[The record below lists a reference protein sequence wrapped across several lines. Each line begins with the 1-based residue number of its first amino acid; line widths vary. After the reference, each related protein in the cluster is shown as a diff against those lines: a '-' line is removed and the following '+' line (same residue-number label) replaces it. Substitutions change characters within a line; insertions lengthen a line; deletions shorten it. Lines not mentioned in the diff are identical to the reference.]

1 MLHFA
6 KDFRAKEQVLGY
18 IQIRGKETPVVDLFR
33 SNGEK
38 LLAEKVAHYEK
49 FQVLED
55 GRLTAQINDT
65 TSTTFSVNEEL
76 VKFLSVGHQIAIGD
90 EHFIVKSKDVSAKQ
104 ITVEGRG
111 YADTPKSNHANGDV
125 VYVVAKAEGEG
136 MVTEDYLKTAS
147 VEVVNYLQE
156 FTKSVHITERAIN
169 TSQKDATQLEA
180 EETIAKINEQGQ
192 ELERA
197 FLYGVGKQDPD
208 KGRHTLSGLKN
219 LMTKYGAKI
228 YDAQKD
234 LTDEKL
240 DAVFAEMVNKGSE
253 VDTFIVNPLSLSKTF
268 KKMKNVINVFQSEQ
282 GKQIAGGVIT
292 GYMPSTMGGKT
303 IKFIVSTACKPTDI
317 FLVNSEKLFFLP
329 NQSKKTGEDIV
340 LTVVQETNVSSA
352 VVNKTIR
359 TVGTIKVEGVSKMA
373 YIANAF

>member
-1 MLHFA
+1 MLYFA
-6 KDFRAKEQVLGY
+6 KDFNAKEQILGY
-18 IQIRGKETPVVDLFR
+18 LKLKGKATPVVDLFR

-38 LLAEKVAHYEK
+38 LLAEKVSHYEK

-55 GRLTAQINDT
+55 GKLTAKINDV
-65 TSTTFSVNEEL
+65 TSTTFSVNPEL
-76 VKFLSVGHQIAIGD
+76 AKFLSVGHQIAIGD
-90 EHFIVKSKDVSAKQ
+90 EHFIVKSTDTSAN
-104 ITVEGRG
+104 TVTVYERG
-111 YADTPKSNHANGDV
+111 YASTPKSAHESGEV

-136 MVTEDYLKTAS
+136 VVTEDYKKTTS

-156 FTKSVHITERAIN
+156 FTKSVYITARAIN

-219 LMTKYGAKI
+219 LMTKYGAKV

-240 DAVFAEMVNKGSE
+240 DLLFAELVNKGSE
-253 VDTFIVNPLSLSKTF
+253 VDTFICNPLALTKVF
-268 KKMKNVINVFQSEQ
+268 KKMKNVVNVFQNEMH
-282 GKQIAGGVIT
+282 KQIAGGVISA
-292 GYMPSTMGGKT
+292 YMPSTMGGKQ
-303 IKFIVSTACKPTDI
+303 INFVVSSSCKPSDI
-317 FLVNSEKLFFLP
+317 FVVNSNGLFFLP
-329 NQSKKTGEDIV
+329 NQDKQTGGDIV
-340 LTVVQETNVSSA
+340 LNVVLETNVSSA

-359 TVGTIKVEGVSKMA
+359 TVGTVKVEGVSKMA
-373 YIANAF
+373 YIANIL

>member
-6 KDFRAKEQVLGY
+6 KDFKAKEQVLGY
-18 IQIRGKETPVVDLFR
+18 IQLKGKETPVVDLFR

-38 LLAEKVAHYEK
+38 LLAEKVSHFEK

-55 GRLTAQINDT
+55 GKLTAQISDT
-65 TSTTFSVNEEL
+65 SSTTFTVNEEL
-76 VKFLSVGHQIAIGD
+76 VKFLSVGHQISIGD
-90 EHFIVKSKDVSAKQ
+90 EHFIVKTKDVGAKQ

-111 YADTPKSNHANGDV
+111 YAGTPKSNHANGAT
-125 VYVVAKAEGEG
+125 VYVVAKAEGDG

-147 VEVVNYLQE
+147 VEVENYLQE
-156 FTKSVHITERAIN
+156 FTKSVYITERAIN
-169 TSQKDATQLEA
+169 ISQKDAIQLEA
-180 EETIAKINEQGQ
+180 EETIAKLNEQAQ

-228 YDAQKD
+228 YDAQQD
-234 LTDEKL
+234 LTDVKL
-240 DAVFAEMVNKGSE
+240 DLLFAELVNKGSE
-253 VDTFIVNPLSLSKTF
+253 VDTFIVNPLVLSKVF
-268 KKMKNVINVFQSEQ
+268 KKMKNVVNVFQSEQ
-282 GKQIAGGVIT
+282 GKQIAGGVIA

-303 IKFIVSTACKPTDI
+303 IKFTTSTACKPTDI
-317 FLVNSEKLFFLP
+317 FVVNSEKLFFLP
-329 NQSKKTGEDIV
+329 NKSKKTGEDIV
-340 LTVVQETNVSSA
+340 LAIAPETNVSSA

-359 TVGTIKVEGVSKMA
+359 TVGTIKVEGIPKMA

>member
-6 KDFRAKEQVLGY
+6 KDFKAKEQVLGY
-18 IQIRGKETPVVDLFR
+18 IQLKGKPTPVVDLFR

-38 LLAEKVAHYEK
+38 LLAEKVSHFEK

-55 GRLTAQINDT
+55 GKLTAKINDT
-65 TSTTFSVNEEL
+65 TSTTFNVNPEL
-76 VKFLSVGHQIAIGD
+76 AKFLSVGHQITIGD
-90 EHFIVKSKDVSAKQ
+90 EHFIVKATDTSANT
-104 ITVEGRG
+104 ITVNERG
-111 YADTPKSNHANGDV
+111 YASTPKSTHESGEV

-136 MVTEDYLKTAS
+136 VVTEDYKKTAS

-180 EETIAKINEQGQ
+180 EETIAKLNEQGQ
-192 ELERA
+192 EIERA
-197 FLYGVGKQDPD
+197 FLYGVGKQDTD
-208 KGRHTLSGLKN
+208 NGRHTLSGLKN

-234 LTDEKL
+234 LTDAKL
-240 DAVFAEMVNKGSE
+240 DLLFAELVNKGSE
-253 VDTFIVNPLSLSKTF
+253 VDTFICNPLALSQVF
-268 KKMKNVINVFQSEQ
+268 KKMKNVVNVFQNEMN
-282 GKQIAGGVIT
+282 KQVAGGVIT
-292 GYMPSTMGGKT
+292 AYMPSTMGGKQ
-303 IKFIVSTACKPTDI
+303 INFVVSTACKPTDI
-317 FLVNSEKLFFLP
+317 FVVNSNALFFLP
-329 NQSKKTGEDIV
+329 NQSKRTGADVV
-340 LTVVQETNVSSA
+340 LNVVTETNVSSA

-373 YIANAF
+373 YIANIF